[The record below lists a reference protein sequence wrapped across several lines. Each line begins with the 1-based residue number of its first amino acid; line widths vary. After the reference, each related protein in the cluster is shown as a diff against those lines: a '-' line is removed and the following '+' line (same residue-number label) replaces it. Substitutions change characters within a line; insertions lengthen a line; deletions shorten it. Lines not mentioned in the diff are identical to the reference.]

1 MCTIAY
7 VNEKQYL
14 CIANAK
20 NILSNPKLFCIM
32 KKIFSLLVIAMFSL
46 STMMAHPGRL
56 YLIGDATPNG
66 WDLHTAALML
76 TVEDGVYE
84 WVGDLSAGDLKFLEN
99 EDWIPSYGPATQ
111 GEALASGTMVKR
123 EQELQDNDNK
133 YTVSAGRYSL
143 RVDLTGENPQL
154 TVADGT
160 GMEDKGFSSHYPVA
174 IYPIGDATA
183 AGWSLDNAIELT
195 ETAFNSGIY
204 QGQIALHNG
213 ELKFLHQRDW
223 GKAYGATAANAPIA
237 DEGAFDIMITDDSND
252 NKFVVSLEKETTFT
266 VTVNAVTNQL
276 ILAINDP
283 FGIENTMMQNEIKGV
298 YDLQGRMVSRLPV
311 DLPAGLYILKGS
323 QQTQKI
329 IVK

>member
-1 MCTIAY
+1 
-7 VNEKQYL
+7 
-14 CIANAK
+14 
-20 NILSNPKLFCIM
+20 M
-32 KKIFSLLVIAMFSL
+32 KKIFSLLVIAMFTL

-174 IYPIGDATA
+174 IYPIGSATA
-183 AGWSLDNAIELT
+183 ADWSLDNAIELT

-204 QGQIALHNG
+204 QGQIALHSG

-252 NKFVVSLEKETTFT
+252 NKFAVSLAEETTFY
-266 VTVNAVTNQL
+266 VTVNAFTNQL
-276 ILAINDP
+276 VLSLNNP
-283 FGIENTMMQNEIKGV
+283 SGVENTLVENKIEAV
-298 YDLQGRMVSRLPV
+298 YDLQGRMVAHSPV
-311 DLPAGLYILKGS
+311 GLPAGLYILKGTHQS
-323 QQTQKI
+323 HKI